1 MRFVCVATL
10 LPEVYVGRSLVYV
23 VFSKYVQ
30 NTMYIAVDFKTLKS
44 NINILI
50 IMYTDTLTIH
60 LWLET
65 MSNQIKF
72 FAKVIY
78 YG

>member
-1 MRFVCVATL
+1 MYNAG
-10 LPEVYVGRSLVYV
+10 VGSSLVYV

-30 NTMYIAVDFKTLKS
+30 NTTYTAVDFKTLKS

-50 IMYTDTLTIH
+50 IMYNDTLTIH

-65 MSNQIKF
+65 MSNQNSS
-72 FAKVIY
+72 
-78 YG
+78 